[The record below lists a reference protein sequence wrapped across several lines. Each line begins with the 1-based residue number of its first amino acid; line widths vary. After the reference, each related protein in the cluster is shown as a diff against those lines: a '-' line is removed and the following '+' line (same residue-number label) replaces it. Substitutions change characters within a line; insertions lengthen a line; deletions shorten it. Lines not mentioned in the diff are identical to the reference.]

1 MMGSGHNKEI
11 TTPTSSEISERRRL
25 AAIGIKAGKSK
36 RLVARELGV
45 TATTISRYL
54 EVLGI
59 TAPKKPIATIRKP
72 AVVWKASSPA
82 TSDSK
87 VAAQNPT
94 KRIKLRPRPVFT
106 RSVVPEPLKPGPPK
120 SLSPAKPLRP
130 EQLRQQRLE
139 EMLQLVGSWFVERD
153 PDYTRAT
160 NVLDKARNFL
170 AARLDLC
177 IQGVPESPMSAEQ
190 LRDHTRPEEMDP
202 VVPQSLSRR
211 EEACAKWLA
220 NWLAAWAPK
229 DKQLRKDLLDQTR
242 AALPARLR

>member
-1 MMGSGHNKEI
+1 
-11 TTPTSSEISERRRL
+11 
-25 AAIGIKAGKSK
+25 
-36 RLVARELGV
+36 LGV
-45 TATTISRYL
+45 TATTITRYL

-59 TAPKKPIATIRKP
+59 TANKKPTATRRKP
-72 AVVWKASSPA
+72 AVVWKGSSPA

-87 VAAQNPT
+87 VAAQNRT

-106 RSVVPEPLKPGPPK
+106 RRVVPEPLKPGPPK
-120 SLSPAKPLRP
+120 SLSPAKPLRA
-130 EQLRQQRLE
+130 EQLRRQRLK

-190 LRDHTRPEEMDP
+190 LRDHTRPPEMD
-202 VVPQSLSRR
+202 SARGTSSR

-220 NWLAAWAPK
+220 NWLAGWAPK